1 MCNPWNSWWTGL
13 SIADE
18 FLMEESEK
26 RRERLK
32 AMRME
37 AAQANAL
44 HNEGTS
50 TVPAQLSNPLIDSST
65 TMEHSSAHTRFDFYT
80 DPMAAFSGNKRIKET
95 FHDSPPPMP
104 QPPFSH
110 FGPGPWQSP
119 VRMTPPPLG
128 HRGAS
133 PGVWNQSRGTA
144 SYGFSPNSPR
154 LGGYPSPGF
163 RRGGSYSGSPNS
175 GRSSGGRFSNSSS
188 SPHWGRGGGRGR
200 GFHASVSARERPGMF
215 YSKSMIEDPWRSLIP
230 IVKNLSIS
238 AGSQSTPG
246 SLNSWLP
253 KSLSMKKARVA
264 ESAST
269 PNSQISLAESLSA
282 AFEEATKQGA

>member
-1 MCNPWNSWWTGL
+1 
-13 SIADE
+13 
-18 FLMEESEK
+18 MEESEK
-26 RRERLK
+26 RRERPK

-44 HNEGTS
+44 HNEATS
-50 TVPAQLSNPLIDSST
+50 TVPAQLSNSLIDSST

-80 DPMAAFSGNKRIKET
+80 DPMAAFSSNKRIKET
-95 FHDSPPPMP
+95 FHDSPPSMP
-104 QPPFSH
+104 QPLFSH
-110 FGPGPWQSP
+110 FAGPRNFDMSTPPPPPPPLQFQIGHSPLPYQGPGPWQSP

-128 HRGAS
+128 HPGAS
-133 PGVWNQSRGTA
+133 PGVWNQSGGTA
-144 SYGFSPNSPR
+144 SYGFSPKSPR

-163 RRGGSYSGSPNS
+163 RRGGSYSGSSNS
-175 GRSSGGRFSNSSS
+175 GRSSGGRFTNSSS

-238 AGSQSTPG
+238 AGSQST
-246 SLNSWLP
+246 LVL
-253 KSLSMKKARVA
+253 
-264 ESAST
+264 
-269 PNSQISLAESLSA
+269 
-282 AFEEATKQGA
+282 